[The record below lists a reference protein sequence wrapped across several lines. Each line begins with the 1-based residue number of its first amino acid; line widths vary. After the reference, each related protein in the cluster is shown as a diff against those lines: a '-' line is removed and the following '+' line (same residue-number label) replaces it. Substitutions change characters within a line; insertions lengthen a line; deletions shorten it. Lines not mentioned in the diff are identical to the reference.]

1 MWVGIRKFMNE
12 KVICNTFLFLSVEW
26 QGNDREER
34 FITCIQIV
42 KLELL

>member
-12 KVICNTFLFLSVEW
+12 KVICNFIFMSVEW
-26 QGNDREER
+26 QGNDREEK